1 MSFAREY
8 DFFEV
13 IDDITYTASDNKIYT
28 VPKGEF
34 LLRVGEGVV
43 SDFLPIESMY
53 LLGYNLL
60 IMSKKVRRV
69 SDKQE
74 IMTQTLLFH
83 NIIVELKVK
92 ITTEVLTHLTIFKEF
107 LEVPDNLRESFK
119 KDIEDIL

>member
-1 MSFAREY
+1 MSYLREY

-13 IDDITYTASDNKIYT
+13 IEDITYTGSDNKIYT

-43 SDFLPIESMY
+43 SDLLPIESMY

-60 IMSKKVRRV
+60 IMSKKVKRV
-69 SDKQE
+69 TDKKE
-74 IMTQTLLFH
+74 LMTQTLLFRD
-83 NIIVELKVK
+83 IIVELKVK

-119 KDIEDIL
+119 KDIKDIL